1 MTGKTKAAARP
12 TGILVCFLLAGALAA
27 PPAQAG
33 AGGVVGVAHH
43 GHGGG
48 GVVQVGYHYR
58 SHHYRHHHYRPHHF
72 RHGHYHHHHGHGAG
86 RTLLGIGI
94 GLLAYDII
102 HKSKA
107 HARARTT
114 YEESSYPPAYPP
126 RRSAV
131 RIEPPAA
138 SAGDCLQIREYQTI
152 ITVGGEEREAYGD
165 ACLMPDGNWRLG
177 PPKLVPA
184 Y

>member
-1 MTGKTKAAARP
+1 MTGKMTASARL
-12 TGILVCFLLAGALAA
+12 TGTLACLLLAGALAA
-27 PPAQAG
+27 PPAQAQ
-33 AGGVVGVAHH
+33 AGGVAAVAYH

-48 GVVQVGYHYR
+48 GVAQVGYHYR
-58 SHHYRHHHYRPHHF
+58 PHHYRHHHYRHHHV
-72 RHGHYHHHHGHGAG
+72 RHGHYHHHGHGAG

-107 HARARTT
+107 HARARAS
-114 YEESSYPPAYPP
+114 YEASSYPPAYPP

-131 RIEPPAA
+131 RIAPPAPA
-138 SAGDCLQIREYQTI
+138 AGECLQIREYQTT

-165 ACLMPDGNWRLG
+165 ACLMPDGSWRLG